1 MIKCQRC
8 FNKAVIHVTEILG
21 PGQIEDI
28 HLCENCY
35 KNLLMA
41 QLQEQVPT
49 HASAE
54 QSSAHNK
61 TCPACGLSFQVFRNL
76 GRFGCAQDYEVFE
89 EEITPLLES
98 LHGQVRHM
106 GKSPR
111 RAPLSAAQRAELTQ
125 LQQQLQQLIREE
137 RYEEAARV
145 RDRIR
150 QLEGGS

>member
-35 KNLLMA
+35 KNLLAA
-41 QLQEQVPT
+41 QLQQQT
-49 HASAE
+49 GSHSSAE
-54 QSSAHNK
+54 QASGHSK
-61 TCPACGLSFQVFRNL
+61 SCPACGLTFLAFRNV

-98 LHGQVRHM
+98 LHGQVRHT

-111 RAPLSAAQRAELTQ
+111 RAPVSDTQRAELTQ
-125 LQQQLQQLIREE
+125 LRQQLQVLIREE

-150 QLEGGS
+150 QLEGGA

>member
-8 FNKAVIHVTEILG
+8 FNKAVIHVTEVLG
-21 PGQIEDI
+21 PGHIEDI

-35 KNLLMA
+35 KNLLAA
-41 QLQEQVPT
+41 QLQQQT
-49 HASAE
+49 ASAASAE
-54 QSSAHNK
+54 QSSGQSK
-61 TCPACGLSFQVFRNL
+61 SCPACGLTFLVFRNV

-111 RAPLSAAQRAELTQ
+111 RTPLSDTQRAELTR
-125 LQQQLQQLIREE
+125 LRQQLQVLIREE

-150 QLEGGS
+150 QLEGGA

>member
-21 PGQIEDI
+21 HGQIEDI

-41 QLQEQVPT
+41 QLQEQ
-49 HASAE
+49 
-54 QSSAHNK
+54 SSAHASEEQPSAHTK
-61 TCPACGLSFQVFRNL
+61 ACPTCGLSFLAFRNM

-98 LHGQVRHM
+98 LHGQVRHA

-111 RAPLSAAQRAELTQ
+111 RAPLSATQRAELTQ
-125 LQQQLQQLIREE
+125 LQQQLQMLIREE

-150 QLEGGS
+150 QLEGGN